1 MKRAT
6 VRDLRNGFPQVAA
19 WIAEGE
25 SVEISKAGKVFA
37 LLIPP
42 TPANRP
48 QLVKPDIMARLRE
61 TWADG
66 IFSTEEVADMRIAE
80 LEGEALA
87 VTI

>member
-1 MKRAT
+1 MDCRRRVGGDFKGRESIRAPRT
-6 VRDLRNGFPQVAA
+6 ADARQ
-19 WIAEGE
+19 
-25 SVEISKAGKVFA
+25 
-37 LLIPP
+37 
-42 TPANRP
+42 PAP
-48 QLVKPDIMARLRE
+48 LVKPDIMARLRE